1 MQRGVP
7 WLRALSAGKARP
19 EHRAAEALV
28 NKLPQYEPRHE
39 QKLRS
44 RVSVESM
51 ISVES
56 VEYEFKA
63 EVAGALGRMD
73 RRLKHK
79 LELLEVE
86 NLALANEL
94 QLPERNVPRLKQLV
108 ERFNF
113 AQREAVEA
121 RMDLICQRQSAGFE
135 IDNTLIILRR
145 YPIPAQRR
153 VKE

>member
-1 MQRGVP
+1 MQRATR
-7 WLRALSAGKARP
+7 LRTLSTGKARP
-19 EHRAAEALV
+19 EHRAAEVLV
-28 NKLPQYEPRHE
+28 NKLPQYDPKHE
-39 QKLRS
+39 QMLRS
-44 RVSVESM
+44 KASPESM
-51 ISVES
+51 ISIES
-56 VEYEFKA
+56 LEYEFKA

-86 NLALANEL
+86 NLALVNEL
-94 QLPERNVPRLKQLV
+94 QLPQRNVPRLKQLV
-108 ERFNF
+108 ERFNL
-113 AQREAVEA
+113 AQKEATEA